1 MTTRNFRVNNGL
13 EVGDIVISASANTI
27 TGGATAAPSADGQ
40 FANKKYVDDQDAAIA
55 SDTLTLTNKTLT
67 APKFADAGFI
77 ADANGNELL
86 IFQTTGSA
94 VNQFDITNN
103 ASGSDPIISATG
115 GDTNI
120 GIAITAKG
128 AGDIALN
135 AGADV
140 NIPAN
145 KGLTFGDDGEK
156 IEGDG
161 TDLTIASSAKLNLTA
176 TTDVIL
182 PPNVGL
188 IFDTAG
194 AEKIESDGT
203 DLSISVGS
211 NGDINIPANI
221 GLTFGDD
228 GEKIEGDGTDLTIAG
243 NNINLTAVADIV
255 VPANVGITFGTG
267 EKIEGDST
275 DLTITSGGAL
285 NLTATTDV
293 VVPANVGITFG
304 TGEKIEGDSTDLT
317 VTSGAKINL
326 TAVSD
331 VHIPKNVGIVFD
343 DNASEKIESNDTDLT
358 VTSGADIN
366 LTATTD
372 INVPANVGITFGDDA
387 EKIEGDG
394 TDLTI
399 TGNNINLSPT
409 ADVNIPANKGL
420 TFATAEKI
428 ESDGTDLTIT
438 VGSSGDINIGA
449 NIGMTFGNDGEKIEG
464 DGTDLTI
471 ASSAKLNLTAT
482 TDVHVPQNV
491 GIVFDANGSEKIE
504 SNDTNLTISSGAQII
519 LAPTTDVKLGNSL
532 GVIFGDAGEK
542 IEGDGTDLTISSSN
556 LLNLS
561 ATTDIVIPTNVG
573 LHFTDVNEKIES
585 NGTDLTINSGA
596 DINLTATADV
606 NIPANVGVT
615 FGDDGEKIEGNGT
628 NLTIASSGTC
638 TVTATGETV
647 VTNNL
652 RVGGNLTVDGTET
665 IINTTTLSVEDNV
678 IEVNRNV
685 SAASGMPTVSGLQI
699 NRGEGSTA
707 TEMPLLWAWDEAFA
721 DDGTTIHGNAGG
733 AFTAFR
739 RAEGG
744 SEGPTGTADLV
755 DIRANV
761 VHAVATSA
769 QYADVAERF
778 EADAPMTAGAV
789 VEVGGDAEITET
801 TSDLSENVFGVIS
814 DQPAYAMNAAA
825 GNSES
830 HPYVAMTGRT
840 PVRVTGAVT
849 KGQRLVSS
857 SIKGCARA
865 VASGETISPFNVIGR
880 ALESSTDAGIKLVNC
895 AVRTNN

>member
-27 TGGATAAPSADGQ
+27 TGGATAAPSSDGD
-40 FANKKYVDDQDAAIA
+40 FANKKYVDDQA
-55 SDTLTLTNKTLT
+55 SATLTLTNKTLT

-77 ADANGNELL
+77 ADANGNEQL
-86 IFQTTGSA
+86 IFQTTSSA
-94 VNQFDITNN
+94 VNQIDVTNAATGN
-103 ASGSDPIISATG
+103 PPSFTATG

-120 GIAITAKG
+120 GLTLAAKG
-128 AGDIALN
+128 TGDINLT

-145 KGLTFGDDGEK
+145 IGVTFGDDGEKIEGDGTDLTISGNNINLTAVADVNIPVNVGVTFATTEKIESDGTDLTITVGSNGDINVGANIGITFGDDGEK

-161 TDLTIASSAKLNLTA
+161 TDLTIASSNLINLSA
-176 TTDVIL
+176 TTDVVI
-182 PPNVGL
+182 PTNVGL
-188 IFDTAG
+188 HFTDAN
-194 AEKIESDGT
+194 EKIESDGT
-203 DLSISVGS
+203 DLTINSGQDINLTCAS
-211 NGDINIPANI
+211 GDVNIPANI
-221 GLTFGDD
+221 GL
-228 GEKIEGDGTDLTIAG
+228 
-243 NNINLTAVADIV
+243 
-255 VPANVGITFGTG
+255 
-267 EKIEGDST
+267 
-275 DLTITSGGAL
+275 
-285 NLTATTDV
+285 
-293 VVPANVGITFG
+293 
-304 TGEKIEGDSTDLT
+304 
-317 VTSGAKINL
+317 
-326 TAVSD
+326 
-331 VHIPKNVGIVFD
+331 
-343 DNASEKIESNDTDLT
+343 
-358 VTSGADIN
+358 
-366 LTATTD
+366 
-372 INVPANVGITFGDDA
+372 TFGDDA

-399 TGNNINLSPT
+399 SGNNINLSPT
-409 ADVNIPANKGL
+409 ADVNIPVNKGL

-449 NIGMTFGNDGEKIEG
+449 SIGLTFGD
-464 DGTDLTI
+464 D
-471 ASSAKLNLTAT
+471 
-482 TDVHVPQNV
+482 
-491 GIVFDANGSEKIE
+491 
-504 SNDTNLTISSGAQII
+504 
-519 LAPTTDVKLGNSL
+519 
-532 GVIFGDAGEK
+532 GEK

-573 LHFTDVNEKIES
+573 LHFTDANEKIES
-585 NGTDLTINSGA
+585 NGTALTINSGE
-596 DINLTATADV
+596 DINLTCATGDV
-606 NIPANVGVT
+606 NIPANIGLT

-628 NLTIASSGTC
+628 NLTIASSGLC
-638 TVTATGETV
+638 TITATGETV
-647 VTNNL
+647 VTNNF

-665 IINTTTLSVEDNV
+665 IVNTTTLSIEDNI

-685 SAASGMPTVSGLQI
+685 SANSGMPTVSGLQI

-739 RAEGG
+739 RAEGNT
-744 SEGPTGTADLV
+744 EGPSGTASLV

-778 EADAPMTAGAV
+778 EADAPMSAGAV

-814 DQPAYAMNAAA
+814 EQPAYAMNAAA
-825 GNSES
+825 GNNDT
-830 HPYVAMTGRT
+830 HPFVAMTGRT

-849 KGQRLVSS
+849 KGQRLVTSS
-857 SIKGCARA
+857 VKGCARA
-865 VASGETISPFNVIGR
+865 VATGESISPFNVIGR
-880 ALESSTDAGIKLVNC
+880 ALESNTDTGIKLVNC